1 MDLGRT
7 QAFSPSQTW
16 RWKIPSLGTLDGIV
30 WMEHEMGAEGGGM
43 NEPKL
48 NLRVFLNYKRPGMT
62 AKTF

>member
-1 MDLGRT
+1 M
-7 QAFSPSQTW
+7 
-16 RWKIPSLGTLDGIV
+16 GTLDGIV